1 MESREWKV
9 FEKLLAICAVL
20 VSTVIHVESVA
31 YLKTLI
37 RDFLSEFKQTFNAVI
52 VPKLHYLV
60 HCPRLILTLGPL
72 INYWCMR
79 FESKHQYFK
88 RKSRKS
94 SFKNICLSLAKG
106 HQKRAAS
113 FLTGECHLLF
123 KNSSGKVQQLSGDD
137 LEDAKRELNN
147 FLNMEVSLVTIVFR
161 TSWITVHGTKY
172 IPDECILLTKCE
184 NETPIFGALRV
195 IWVVNHQIVVFR
207 VSILETL
214 NFNEHLNAYRVQQSP
229 QAAGLDLVSQ
239 DQLLSHEVMHIFHF
253 DGDQYISPKTSL
265 TDLLK

>member
-1 MESREWKV
+1 
-9 FEKLLAICAVL
+9 
-20 VSTVIHVESVA
+20 
-31 YLKTLI
+31 
-37 RDFLSEFKQTFNAVI
+37 
-52 VPKLHYLV
+52 
-60 HCPRLILTLGPL
+60 
-72 INYWCMR
+72 
-79 FESKHQYFK
+79 
-88 RKSRKS
+88 
-94 SFKNICLSLAKG
+94 
-106 HQKRAAS
+106 
-113 FLTGECHLLF
+113 
-123 KNSSGKVQQLSGDD
+123 
-137 LEDAKRELNN
+137 
-147 FLNMEVSLVTIVFR
+147 MEVSLVTIVFR